1 MEFGEDPH
9 RVVPILAPRYWLQCG
24 PLELAYSRP
33 KETKMSFDLIV
44 WIAVVWVL
52 GALVA
57 VILLRMAG
65 DQDRAA
71 RHMEKE
77 ISPFSDVT
85 ITQNGER

>member
-1 MEFGEDPH
+1 LPYRANVADGYCYNATLLN
-9 RVVPILAPRYWLQCG
+9 RG
-24 PLELAYSRP
+24 PALERN
-33 KETKMSFDLIV
+33 EMSFELIV
-44 WIAVVWVL
+44 WIVVVWVL

-77 ISPFSDVT
+77 LHPFSDVT
-85 ITQNGER
+85 ITQSGER

>member
-1 MEFGEDPH
+1 
-9 RVVPILAPRYWLQCG
+9 
-24 PLELAYSRP
+24 
-33 KETKMSFDLIV
+33 MSFDLIV
-44 WIAVVWVL
+44 WIAVVWIL

-77 ISPFSDVT
+77 LHPFSDVT